1 MQVRLTRVT
10 PGNDLG
16 EVLKSR
22 KQQEAPAP
30 QATFVPPPTV
40 SDPSLLVGGHDEWL
54 RETLYL
60 MVLALSGLQTF
71 RETFGRSIGLTSP
84 QFVVL
89 MGVAHIQ
96 RAEGVSIGALAA
108 HVHLAPT
115 HVTTEVGRLIRL
127 GLLVKRPNAEDRRG
141 VLVSLSPRGEE
152 TVCTVTPLVRS
163 VNDRLFAGMVK
174 ADIENARDFFRRFTA
189 NGELALAELR
199 HSARAPGR
207 KTEDPQS

>member
-1 MQVRLTRVT
+1 MSMRLTRGV
-10 PGNDLG
+10 PSGDLG
-16 EVLKSR
+16 GILKSR
-22 KQQEAPAP
+22 KQQEAPEPKAS
-30 QATFVPPPTV
+30 FSPPLTV
-40 SDPSLLVGGHDEWL
+40 SNPSLLVEGHDEWL

-60 MVLALSGLQTF
+60 MVLTLSRLQTF

-89 MGVAHIQ
+89 MGVAHMQ
-96 RAEGVSIGALAA
+96 RTEGISIGSLAV

-127 GLLVKRPNAEDRRG
+127 GLLVKRPNVEDRRS

-152 TVCTVTPLVRS
+152 VVCEVTPLVRS

-174 ADIENARDFFRRFTA
+174 ADIENARDFFKRFTA
-189 NGELALAELR
+189 NGELALAEIR
-199 HSARAPGR
+199 HSAEALGR
-207 KTEDPQS
+207 KAEDQ